1 MDCMSSA
8 FDDLPYRMSFDAFLE
23 FEDGRE
29 IRHEYLG
36 GAVYAM
42 TGGTRAH
49 NQIALTIASKILPV
63 AEAEGCRTYINDVLL
78 RAGAD
83 AFYPDVMVACGDE
96 VDPRF
101 ETSPCLVIEVVS
113 PSTEKYDRTAKHA
126 AYTNID
132 SVLAYVLVS
141 SNPVEPW
148 VEVHRRAGDLWFR
161 DRLGPDDELRL
172 KCPAMVIPVQD
183 IFATGS

>member
-1 MDCMSSA
+1 MSTV
-8 FDDLPYRMSFDAFLE
+8 FDDLPYRMSFDAFLV
-23 FEDGRE
+23 FENGADF
-29 IRHEYLG
+29 RHEYLG

-42 TGGTRAH
+42 AGGTRIH
-49 NQIALTIASKILPV
+49 NQIALGLASRLLPV
-63 AEAEGCRTYINDVLL
+63 AAAHGCRTYINEVLL

-101 ETSPCLVIEVVS
+101 ETSPCLVVEVVF

-141 SNPVEPW
+141 GNPAEPW
-148 VEVHRRAGDLWFR
+148 VEVHRRDGDLWFR
-161 DRLGPDDELRL
+161 DRLGLDDELHL
-172 KCPAMVIPVQD
+172 KCPPMSILVRE
-183 IFATGS
+183 IFCGAG

>member
-1 MDCMSSA
+1 MTVMSTA
-8 FDDLPYRMSFDAFLE
+8 FDDLPYRMSFDAFLD
-23 FEDGRE
+23 FEDGAE
-29 IRHEYLG
+29 SRHEYLG

-42 TGGTRAH
+42 AGGTRAH
-49 NQIALTIASKILPV
+49 NQIALGLASRLLPV
-63 AEAEGCRTYINDVLL
+63 ATAHGCRTYINDVLL

-101 ETSPCLVIEVVS
+101 ETSPCLVVEVVS

-126 AYTNID
+126 AYTNIA

-141 SNPVEPW
+141 GDPAEPW
-148 VEVHRRAGDLWFR
+148 VEVHRRAGDVWFR
-161 DRLGPDDELRL
+161 DRLGPADELHL
-172 KCPAMVIPVQD
+172 KCPPISIPVRE
-183 IFATGS
+183 IFVGPG

>member
-1 MDCMSSA
+1 MTGVSTV
-8 FDDLPYRMSFDAFLE
+8 FDDLPHRMSFDAFLDY
-23 FEDGRE
+23 EDGGD

-49 NQIALTIASKILPV
+49 NQITGRLFSRILP
-63 AEAEGCRTYINDVLL
+63 AADAHGRRTYINDVLL
-78 RAGAD
+78 RAGDD
-83 AFYPDVMVACGDE
+83 AFYPDVMVACKEE
-96 VDPRF
+96 VHPRF

-141 SNPVEPW
+141 GDAAEPW

-161 DRLGPDDELRL
+161 DRLGPTDILKL
-172 KCPAMVIPVQD
+172 KCPPMDIPVSE
-183 IFATGS
+183 IFGLAV

>member
-1 MDCMSSA
+1 MSWMSTA
-8 FDDLPYRMSFDAFLE
+8 SDDLPYRMSFDAFLE

-36 GAVYAM
+36 GAVFAM

-49 NQIALTIASKILPV
+49 NQIAGRILSKILPV
-63 AEAEGCRTYINDVLL
+63 AEAQGWRTYINDVLL
-78 RAGAD
+78 RAADD

-96 VDPRF
+96 VDHRF
-101 ETSPCLVIEVVS
+101 ETSPCLVVEVVS

-141 SNPVEPW
+141 GNPSEPW

-161 DRLGPDDELRL
+161 DRLGPDDELGL
-172 KCPAMVIPVQD
+172 KCPEMVIPVRD
-183 IFATGS
+183 IFSSGS

>member
-1 MDCMSSA
+1 MSIA
-8 FDDLPYRMSFDAFLE
+8 ADDMPYRMSFDAFLQ
-23 FEDGRE
+23 FEDGSE
-29 IRHEYLG
+29 IHHEYLG

-42 TGGTRAH
+42 SGGTRAH
-49 NQIALTIASKILPV
+49 NQIALTIASRILPIA
-63 AEAEGCRTYINDVLL
+63 AEHGCRTYINDVLL

-101 ETSPCLVIEVVS
+101 EVSPCLVIEVVS

-141 SNPVEPW
+141 GDPSEPW

-161 DRLGPDDELRL
+161 DRLGVDDELHL
-172 KCPAMVIPVQD
+172 KCPKISIPVRD
-183 IFATGS
+183 IFSIT